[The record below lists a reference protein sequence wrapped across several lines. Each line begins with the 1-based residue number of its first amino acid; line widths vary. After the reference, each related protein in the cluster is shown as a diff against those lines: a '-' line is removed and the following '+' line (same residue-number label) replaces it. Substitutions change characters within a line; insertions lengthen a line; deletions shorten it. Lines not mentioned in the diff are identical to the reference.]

1 MKGIELINIGD
12 EILRGEVEDENS
24 RFISRTLL
32 RWGLSLQRIS
42 FLPDDEEKIVDE
54 IREATERSRVIIVCG
69 GLGPTPD
76 DHTRRAISKALNIP
90 LEISVEAG
98 EEIKRRMLRFNASPE
113 IVEEQCKLPVGARA
127 IFSKRGSAPG
137 FLLQKE
143 ESLIFALP
151 GVPSEMREIL
161 LKSRPQ
167 LLKHIKPSQ
176 QTFLLETHVCGLC
189 EAEIIKKLQ
198 PEVDLN
204 KLAFYPR
211 AEEVRVVIKGKNERE
226 VKEISEKIKE
236 ILGSS
241 VYEKSLS
248 EEVGKL
254 LVEKNLTLSVAE
266 SCTGGWVEEAIT
278 QVPGSSRYFLGGVV
292 AYSNKA
298 KVDLLKVPKEVIEA
312 YGAVSA
318 ECAVQMAQRVR
329 ELFGSSL
336 SLSVTGIAGPTGG
349 TREKPVGLTFICVS
363 SSKKTMV
370 KRYIFPGERSEVRKR
385 AVRRGLNL
393 LRLFLLEENF

>member
-24 RFISRTLL
+24 HFISRTLSE
-32 RWGLSLQRIS
+32 WGLSLQRII
-42 FLPDDEEKIVDE
+42 FLPDEEKKIADE
-54 IREATERSRVIIVCG
+54 IRKAIKRSEVVLVCG

-76 DHTRRAISKALNIP
+76 DHTRRAISRALNIP
-90 LEISVEAG
+90 LEVSIEAK
-98 EEIKRRMLRFNASPE
+98 EEIERRMQRFNAPSE
-113 IVEEQCKLPVGARA
+113 IVKEQCKLPAGART

-137 FLLQKE
+137 FLLQKGK
-143 ESLIFALP
+143 SLIFALP

-167 LLKHIKPSQ
+167 LLKHTKPLK
-176 QTFLLETHVCGLC
+176 QTFLLEMYVSGLC

-198 PEVDLN
+198 PRVDLN

-211 AEEVRVVIKGKNERE
+211 AEEVRVVIKGENEE
-226 VKEISEKIKE
+226 EAKEISEKIKG

-241 VYEKSLS
+241 VYEKSLP

-254 LVEKNLTLSVAE
+254 LVEKSLTLSVAE
-266 SCTGGWVEEAIT
+266 SCTGGWIEEAIT

-298 KVDLLKVPKEVIEA
+298 KVNFLKVPEKTIEIH
-312 YGAVSA
+312 GAVSA
-318 ECAVQMAQRVR
+318 ECAVQMAQGVR
-329 ELFGSSL
+329 KLFESSL
-336 SLSVTGIAGPTGG
+336 SLSVTGIAGPAGG

-363 SSKKTMV
+363 SSEKAVV
-370 KRYIFPGERSEVRKR
+370 KRYVFPGERNEVRKR

>member
-24 RFISRTLL
+24 HFISRTLL

-42 FLPDDEEKIVDE
+42 FLPDDEKKIIEEV
-54 IREATERSRVIIVCG
+54 REATKRSCIIIVCG

-90 LEISVEAG
+90 LEINLGVRK
-98 EEIKRRMLRFNASPE
+98 EIERRMRRFNASPE

-137 FLLQKE
+137 FVLQKE
-143 ESLIFALP
+143 KNLIFALP

-161 LKSRPQ
+161 LKYRFQ
-167 LLKHIKPSQ
+167 LLKYIRPSH
-176 QTFLLETHVCGLC
+176 QTFLLEMNVCRFC

-198 PEVDLN
+198 PEVNLN

-211 AEEVRVVIKGKNERE
+211 AEEVRVVIKGENEKE
-226 VKEISEKIKE
+226 VKEISKKIKE
-236 ILGSS
+236 ILGNS

-248 EEVGKL
+248 EEVGRL
-254 LVEKNLTLSVAE
+254 LSEKNMTLSIAE
-266 SCTGGWVEEAIT
+266 SCTGGWIGETIT

-298 KVDLLKVPKEVIEA
+298 KANLLKVPKEVIET

-318 ECAVQMAQRVR
+318 ECAVQMAQGAR
-329 ELFGSSL
+329 ELFRSSL
-336 SLSVTGIAGPTGG
+336 SLSVTGIAGPAGG
-349 TREKPVGLTFICVS
+349 SQEKPVGLTFICVS
-363 SSKKTMV
+363 SSEKTMV
-370 KRYIFPGERSEVRKR
+370 KRYIFSGERNDVRKK
-385 AVRRGLNL
+385 AVRKGLNL

>member
-1 MKGIELINIGD
+1 
-12 EILRGEVEDENS
+12 
-24 RFISRTLL
+24 
-32 RWGLSLQRIS
+32 LQRIS
-42 FLPDDEEKIVDE
+42 FLPDDEEKIAEE
-54 IREATERSRVIIVCG
+54 IREATKRSSVIIVCG

-76 DHTRRAISKALNIP
+76 DHTRKAISKALNIP
-90 LEISVEAG
+90 LEISVEAR
-98 EEIKRRMLRFNASPE
+98 EEIEKRMQKFNASQK
-113 IVEEQCKLPVGARA
+113 IVEEQCRLPVGAKM

-143 ESLIFALP
+143 ENLIFALP

-176 QTFLLETHVCGLC
+176 QTFLLEMRVCGLC

-211 AEEVRVVIKGKNERE
+211 AEEVRLVIKGKSEEEAEE
-226 VKEISEKIKE
+226 VSKKIKE
-236 ILGSS
+236 ILGIS

-248 EEVGKL
+248 EEIGKL

-266 SCTGGWVEEAIT
+266 SCTGGWIEKTIT
-278 QVPGSSRYFLGGVV
+278 QVSGSSRYFLGGVV
-292 AYSNKA
+292 AYSNRA
-298 KVDLLKVPKEVIEA
+298 KINLLKVPKEIIEA
-312 YGAVSA
+312 HGAVSA
-318 ECAVQMAQRVR
+318 ECAVQMAQGVR
-329 ELFGSSL
+329 KLFGSSL

-349 TREKPVGLTFICVS
+349 TQEKPVGLTFICAS
-363 SSKKTMV
+363 SSKKAVV
-370 KRYIFPGERSEVRKR
+370 KKYIFPGERNEVRKR
-385 AVRRGLNL
+385 AVRKGLNL
-393 LRLFLLEENF
+393 LRLFLLEESF